1 MTNNATSEFLSHEQH
16 PEFNLYGQFSKGFL
30 TVVLMQNLFFQLEEI
45 KNNPANVIGKIDHIK
60 QAKQPPGNK
69 AFAEDPIDIQ
79 RKQKVKDAMIHAWS
93 SYEKYAWGQ
102 DELQVSLSE

>member
-30 TVVLMQNLFFQLEEI
+30 TVVLMQKLFFQLEEI
-45 KNNPANVIGKIDHIK
+45 KNNPANVIEKIDHIK
-60 QAKQPPGNK
+60 QAKQPPGIK
-69 AFAEDPIDIQ
+69 AFVEDPIDIQ